1 MKKLGM
7 FVALCVLSVSIV
19 ACGSI
24 TVSQSPP
31 VDISNHESFLLSN
44 DFTYSSSFTKKC
56 ESPCQAYFNEQYNMR
71 VELYNNGD
79 LTIAFGQIDDSRTEA
94 QGALMLRLVGEFF
107 GPDAPSWVA
116 DNFEKS
122 INNEQTADING
133 YRLFMQVASP
143 QLVFTIIA
151 TPLD

>member
-1 MKKLGM
+1 MKKIGL
-7 FVALCVLSVSIV
+7 FVVLCVISVSMM
-19 ACGSI
+19 ACGSSA
-24 TVSQSPP
+24 VSQATP

-44 DFTYSSSFTKKC
+44 GFTFSSSFTKKC
-56 ESPCQAYFNEQYNMR
+56 QSPCQAYFNEPYNMR

-79 LTIAFGQIDDSRTEA
+79 ITIAFGQIDDSRTEA
-94 QGALMLRLVGEFF
+94 QGALMLSLVGEFF
-107 GPDAPSWVA
+107 GQNASSWVI

-122 INNEQTADING
+122 INKEQTTDTNG